1 MPADDLLQKIK
12 ANCQSLRDAKRGIKD
27 LEERLSEIKS
37 TAFELQRTI
46 LPDLMAQAGVPKLTI
61 EAEGNSPPYEIKV
74 RPFARAN
81 VAANWPEEKRQAAFD
96 WLDSNGY
103 GDLIKTVITVELDK
117 DDRSAALELI
127 RQLRTLGYEP
137 AVTQATHHATMGKWL
152 RECVARGI
160 IIPLDVIGGEIGMEA
175 TIKEVE

>member
-12 ANCQSLRDAKRGIKD
+12 SNCQALRDAKLRIKD
-27 LEERLSEIKS
+27 IEESLSEAKS
-37 TAFELQRTI
+37 TALELQRSV

-81 VAANWPEEKRQAAFD
+81 VASNWPEEKRQAAFD
-96 WLDSNGY
+96 WLDANGY

-117 DDRSAALELI
+117 DDRSGALELI
-127 RQLRTLGYEP
+127 GKLRSLGYEP
-137 AVTQATHHATMGKWL
+137 AVAQATHHATMGKWL
-152 RECVARGI
+152 RECVTRGI
-160 IIPLDVIGGEIGMEA
+160 VIPLDIVGGEVGMEA